1 MTFQTIENDV
11 IDILKHNTDAR
22 ADDMTLYSAY
32 VWSKVQGKGMG
43 AGWLQHI
50 FSDRRARVMMGIA
63 PYESVSRIRRKVQF
77 HYAELRPTEEVRAEK
92 KALERKYKAYAKGVK
107 S

>member
-1 MTFQTIENDV
+1 MTFQTIEQDV
-11 IDILKHNTDAR
+11 IEILKQNTDAR
-22 ADDMTLYSAY
+22 ADDMTLYAAY
-32 VWSKVQGKGMG
+32 VWDKVKNKGMG
-43 AGWLQHI
+43 AGWLQSI
-50 FSDRRARVMMGIA
+50 FSDRRARVMYGVA

-77 HYAELRPTEEVRAEK
+77 HYAELRPSEEVRAEK

>member
-1 MTFQTIENDV
+1 
-11 IDILKHNTDAR
+11 
-22 ADDMTLYSAY
+22 
-32 VWSKVQGKGMG
+32 
-43 AGWLQHI
+43 
-50 FSDRRARVMMGIA
+50 MGIA

-92 KALERKYKAYAKGVK
+92 KALEKKYRAYAKGVK